1 MSIQQ
6 KIDRE
11 LMNRRMSEMAQP
23 VYLSAEDF
31 RAFIEEIMP
40 LYRAR
45 YGGLVSSA
53 DCPEFQNILYRGAPI
68 CVK

>member
-1 MSIQQ
+1 
-6 KIDRE
+6 
-11 LMNRRMSEMAQP
+11 MAQP